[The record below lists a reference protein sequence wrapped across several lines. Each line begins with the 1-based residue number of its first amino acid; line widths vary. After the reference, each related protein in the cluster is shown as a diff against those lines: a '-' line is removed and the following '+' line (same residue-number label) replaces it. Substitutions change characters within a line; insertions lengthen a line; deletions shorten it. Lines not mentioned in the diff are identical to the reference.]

1 MSGEDEQSARNLF
14 VPAYAKINL
23 TLDVLGKREDGY
35 HRLASVMQTV
45 ALHDTLRIQ
54 ANDDGAITFD
64 CDDVELR
71 SEDNLALRAARLLA
85 DTAPVRRLGAQIELR
100 KEVPAQAGL
109 GGGSSDGASVLATL
123 NSLWRLD
130 LPIERLETLA
140 AQLGSDVPFFVRGGT
155 ALIEG
160 RGEYVTPLP
169 DAEPLW
175 LVLAKPSIGV
185 PTAQVFRGLGAES
198 YSGGED
204 SEAVVNAIRERR
216 PLPFERL
223 TNALEPGVLQMF
235 PPVATARDVLLDA
248 GAPLVRMSGSGPT
261 LFAPFRRLA
270 DAAAVA
276 ERARTNAS
284 GVAIWLT
291 HTISRGYRDVSH

>member
-1 MSGEDEQSARNLF
+1 MSGTDDERARNLF

-45 ALHDTLRIQ
+45 ALHDTLHIQ
-54 ANDDGAITFD
+54 ALDDGAIAFA
-64 CDDVELR
+64 CNVAELR
-71 SEDNLALRAARLLA
+71 TDDNLALRAARLLA
-85 DTAPVRRLGAQIELR
+85 GTAPDRRLGAQVELR
-100 KEVPAQAGL
+100 KEVPTQAGL
-109 GGGSSDGASVLATL
+109 GGGSSDGARVLTTL
-123 NSLWRLD
+123 NALWRLE
-130 LPIERLETLA
+130 LPSERLEMLA

-198 YSGGED
+198 YTNGED
-204 SEAVVNAIRERR
+204 SEAVVGAIRERR

-223 TNALEPGVLQMF
+223 TNALEPGVLQLF
-235 PPVATARDVLLDA
+235 PPVALARDVLLDA

-261 LFAPFRRLA
+261 LFAPFRRLGA
-270 DAAAVA
+270 AAAVA
-276 ERARTNAS
+276 ERAQANTA
-284 GVAIWLT
+284 GIAIWLT
-291 HTISRGYRDVSH
+291 HTIGRGYGGVSQ

>member
-1 MSGEDEQSARNLF
+1 MSGIENQRAQSQF

-35 HRLASVMQTV
+35 HRLASVMQTI

-54 ANDDGAITFD
+54 TNESGAISCY
-64 CDDVELR
+64 CDRAELQTD
-71 SEDNLALRAARLLA
+71 DNLALRAAKLLA
-85 DTAPVRRLGAQIELR
+85 GTAPERQLGAEIELR

-109 GGGSSDGASVLATL
+109 GGGSSDGAHVLAAL
-123 NSLWRLD
+123 NALWRLN
-130 LPIERLETLA
+130 LPAERLEALG

-169 DAEPLW
+169 DAEALW

-185 PTAQVFRGLGAES
+185 PTAQVFRSLRPES
-198 YSGGED
+198 YTMGDD
-204 SEAVVNAIRERR
+204 SEAVVSAIRERR

-235 PPVATARDVLLDA
+235 PPVAMARDLLLDA
-248 GAPLVRMSGSGPT
+248 GAPLVRMSGSGPA

-276 ERARTNAS
+276 ERAQANAS

-291 HTISRGYRDVSH
+291 HTITSSYGTGQR

>member
-1 MSGEDEQSARNLF
+1 MSGIENQRTQSLF

-35 HRLASVMQTV
+35 HRLASVMQAI

-54 ANDDGAITFD
+54 TQEDGVISCF
-64 CDDVELR
+64 CDRAELQTD
-71 SEDNLALRAARLLA
+71 DNLALRAAQLLA
-85 DTAPVRRLGAQIELR
+85 GTAPERRLGAEIELR
-100 KEVPAQAGL
+100 KEVPTQAGL
-109 GGGSSDGASVLATL
+109 GGGSSDGANVLTAL
-123 NSLWRLD
+123 NALWRLN
-130 LPIERLETLA
+130 LPKERLEALA

-169 DAEPLW
+169 DAEALW

-185 PTAQVFRGLGAES
+185 PTAQVFRSLGPES
-198 YSGGED
+198 YTRGDD
-204 SEAVVNAIRERR
+204 SDAVVSAIRERR

-235 PPVATARDVLLDA
+235 PSVAKARDLLLDA

-276 ERARTNAS
+276 ERARANTS
-284 GVAIWLT
+284 DVAIWLT
-291 HTISRGYRDVSH
+291 HTITDTYGAGER

>member
-1 MSGEDEQSARNLF
+1 MSATDDQRARSLF
-14 VPAYAKINL
+14 VAAYAKINL

-35 HRLASVMQTV
+35 HRLASVMQTI

-54 ANDDGAITFD
+54 ANDDGVISCL
-64 CDDVELR
+64 CDVAELQTD
-71 SEDNLALRAARLLA
+71 DNLAVRAARLLA
-85 DTAPVRRLGAQIELR
+85 GTAPDRRLGAEIELH

-109 GGGSSDGASVLATL
+109 GGGSSDGAHVLTAL
-123 NSLWRLD
+123 NALWPLD
-130 LPIERLETLA
+130 LSIERLEALA

-185 PTAQVFRGLGAES
+185 PTAQVFRGLRPET
-198 YSGGED
+198 YTRGED
-204 SEAVVNAIRERR
+204 STVVVSAIREGR

-235 PPVATARDVLLDA
+235 PPVALARDLLLDA

-276 ERARTNAS
+276 ERARANTS
-284 GVAIWLT
+284 GTAIWLT
-291 HTISRGYRDVSH
+291 HTIAGAHRIEQS

>member
-1 MSGEDEQSARNLF
+1 MSGIENQRAQSLF

-35 HRLASVMQTV
+35 HRLASVMQAI
-45 ALHDTLRIQ
+45 ALHDILRIQ
-54 ANDDGAITFD
+54 AQEDGVISCF
-64 CDDVELR
+64 CDRAELQTD
-71 SEDNLALRAARLLA
+71 DNLALRAAKLLA
-85 DTAPVRRLGAQIELR
+85 GTAPERRLGAEIELR
-100 KEVPAQAGL
+100 KEVPTQAGL
-109 GGGSSDGASVLATL
+109 GGGSSDGANVLTAL
-123 NSLWRLD
+123 NALWRLN
-130 LPIERLETLA
+130 LPNERLEALA

-169 DAEPLW
+169 DAEALW

-185 PTAQVFRGLGAES
+185 PTAQVFRSLGPES
-198 YSGGED
+198 YTRGDD
-204 SEAVVNAIRERR
+204 SEAVVSAIRERR

-223 TNALEPGVLQMF
+223 TNALEPGVLRMF
-235 PPVATARDVLLDA
+235 PSVAKARDLLLDA

-276 ERARTNAS
+276 ERARANTS
-284 GVAIWLT
+284 DVAIWLT
-291 HTISRGYRDVSH
+291 HTITDTFGAGER